1 MPILSIVVPV
11 YKTEAYLR
19 RCVDSLRAQTVTDL
33 EIILVDDGSPD
44 ACPALCDAMA
54 QKDSRIRVVH
64 KTNGGLPDARNAGM
78 AVATGEYIGF
88 VDSDDDVAP
97 TMYQTLLTA
106 IRRDGS
112 DIAMTDYLRIPAEGE
127 PYLVTTDLDGGS
139 YDKEAL
145 RASLFP
151 QLILKETLDY
161 GPLLSVWACL
171 YRAEFLR
178 SHALRFDPSI
188 RWSEDHLF
196 NAIAGYHASGLSYCK
211 GEGLYHYYAN
221 PGTIT
226 TSYRPGAF
234 AVYAAMNEKLRAFF
248 SDKSDYDF
256 SRQLSLHA
264 IYYACTCFTQLLLLP
279 KKERRKPLRE
289 LLHSPTLHQA
299 FRGQAFPA
307 MSRKLRVQLLL
318 MKHRQVNLSLLF
330 LRYRE
335 RRKRRNG
342 IR

>member
-44 ACPALCDAMA
+44 ASPALCDALA
-54 QKDSRIRVVH
+54 QEDSRIKVVH
-64 KTNGGLPDARNAGM
+64 KTNGGAPDARNAGM

-97 TMYQTLLTA
+97 TMYETLLTA

-127 PYLVTTDLDGGS
+127 PYLVTTDLDGGF
-139 YDKEAL
+139 YDKDAL

-161 GPLLSVWACL
+161 GPLLSVWSCL

-178 SHALRFDPSI
+178 SHALRFDPEI
-188 RWSEDHLF
+188 RLAEDHLF
-196 NAIAGYHASGLSYCK
+196 SAVAGYLANRLSYHK
-211 GEGLYHYYAN
+211 DEGLYHYYLN
-221 PGTIT
+221 MGSTT
-226 TSYRPGAF
+226 TSYHHGAF

-248 SDKSDYDF
+248 ADKTDYDF

-289 LLHSPTLHQA
+289 LLHSQTLQQA
-299 FRGQAFPA
+299 FRGQTLPA
-307 MSRKLRVQLLL
+307 VSRKLRFQLWL
-318 MKHRQVNLSLLF
+318 MKHRQVTLSLLF